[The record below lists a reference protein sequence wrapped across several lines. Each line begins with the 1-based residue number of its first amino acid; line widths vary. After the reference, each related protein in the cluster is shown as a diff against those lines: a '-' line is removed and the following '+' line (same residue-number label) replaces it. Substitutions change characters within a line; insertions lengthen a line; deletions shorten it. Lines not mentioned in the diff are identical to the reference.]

1 MLEKITIGLESFLSV
16 IGRAIAYLVLFMA
29 ALVCFEL
36 VSRWF
41 FSTSQPWVHDVSAWL
56 LTAFVFLGGPY
67 ALLRGAFVRV
77 DVLYGALRPR
87 VQLWLDTVVSTLL
100 VLLFLYV
107 LIGYGKDFFMSSFK
121 MNERSATGS
130 WGGPVWVAKMFV
142 PMGGFLLLLA
152 WITHLLKSWQKHL
165 ASDQ

>member
-67 ALLRGAFVRV
+67 ALLRSEGTR
-77 DVLYGALRPR
+77 LN
-87 VQLWLDTVVSTLL
+87 
-100 VLLFLYV
+100 
-107 LIGYGKDFFMSSFK
+107 SSHVAISYAVFCLK
-121 MNERSATGS
+121 KKKNDGHRRSA
-130 WGGPVWVAKMFV
+130 
-142 PMGGFLLLLA
+142 
-152 WITHLLKSWQKHL
+152 
-165 ASDQ
+165 